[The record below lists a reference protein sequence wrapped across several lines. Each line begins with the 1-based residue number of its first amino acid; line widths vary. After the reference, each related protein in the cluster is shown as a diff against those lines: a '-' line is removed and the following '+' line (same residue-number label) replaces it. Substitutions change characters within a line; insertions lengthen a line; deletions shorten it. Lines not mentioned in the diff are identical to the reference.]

1 MFSAVKVSSEKYLKT
16 SGMLAGFGVALV
28 ILFLFSPTQ
37 YPFYPRCPLYVWT
50 GLYCPGCGSL
60 RAVHSLLHGDFLSA
74 LRFNSLLILSSPF
87 LAWLFLNSVRA
98 HSGKP
103 FLKAGPRPGLIWAF
117 VGATLAF
124 GILRNLPFAPF
135 SFLAP

>member
-1 MFSAVKVSSEKYLKT
+1 
-16 SGMLAGFGVALV
+16 MLAGFGVALV
-28 ILFLFSPTQ
+28 FLFLFSPTQ

-74 LRFNSLLILSSPF
+74 LRFNSLLILSSPL
-87 LAWLFLNSVRA
+87 LAWLVLNSIRA
-98 HSGKP
+98 PSGKP
-103 FLKAGPRPGLIWAF
+103 LLRVGPRAGLIWIF
-117 VGATLAF
+117 VGVTLAF

>member
-1 MFSAVKVSSEKYLKT
+1 MLKWSVAATAAGAAV
-16 SGMLAGFGVALV
+16 A
-28 ILFLFSPTQ
+28 ILFFYPPTEH
-37 YPFYPRCPLYVWT
+37 PFYPRCPLYVWT

-74 LRFNSLLILSSPF
+74 LRFNSLLILSSPL
-87 LAWLFLNSVRA
+87 LAWLFLNSVRTP
-98 HSGKP
+98 SGKP
-103 FLKAGPRPGLIWAF
+103 LLKVGPRAGLIWSF

>member
-1 MFSAVKVSSEKYLKT
+1 MAKRSEMLKWSVAATAAGAAV
-16 SGMLAGFGVALV
+16 A
-28 ILFLFSPTQ
+28 ILFFYPPTEH
-37 YPFYPRCPLYVWT
+37 PFYPRCPLYVWT

-74 LRFNSLLILSSPF
+74 LRFNSLLILSSPL
-87 LAWLFLNSVRA
+87 LAWLFLNSVRTP
-98 HSGKP
+98 SGKP
-103 FLKAGPRPGLIWAF
+103 LLKVGPRAGLIWSF

-124 GILRNLPFAPF
+124 GILRNLPFAAF